1 MNRRSSKQAVWA
13 LIIVLVFSMAAEGFP
28 SAVYGE
34 PLRAIASPGGIIP
47 PDAPGTPASVT
58 ESVYEEPASP
68 VITDWEDDFRSSFGK
83 HTHAL
88 ALEAED
94 IVIDG
99 VVDEWD
105 RYAEIRLPE
114 AAGQVLVEGWGGP
127 ADVSASVYL
136 AYDQSYFYW
145 TAKVTDNVHAP
156 VSDSTMWRGDSIQFA
171 FSPGGSYGP
180 EYAINY
186 MDGQAHVW
194 QFSEGGAAAGA
205 EVITAAASRT
215 GQETFYE
222 VRMPWSAISTGM
234 PENGELPFTLLFND
248 NDGAGRRGWL
258 EWTPGIGKA
267 KSPADHAVI
276 HLVPS
281 ADPWSFWVEGPREI
295 NVNTTVS
302 YSVYA
307 VNTTSEPHNLHL
319 SSSLPGVEAD
329 FTLPAGS
336 AAGWSLPFTTADP
349 GEQLLEFTLAQQG
362 STAGKR
368 QELKVTAVLDPAEIE
383 AMLDSVNAQLPGLEQ
398 LLLQCEAQGLSTD
411 YERIDYTVIKDFIG
425 YGKEDIVQGRLG
437 RAQYVAAELETMLAG
452 SKQQLEG
459 YLDGSLTPQSAPR
472 YVSGRPEIS
481 GYSFVGDTI
490 VRSTGVTEERPIFFT
505 GYGHFNQVKR
515 DIPKLQDL
523 GANVIQIELGPR
535 DVILDKQDFVNRYT
549 VNRSGAVSATAAITE
564 GISHSG
570 NHSLKIANAS
580 PRQPNV
586 FINVAQTLAVEPET
600 TYEFKVWVKGD
611 NARNVWFPGG
621 TGWKQ
626 RQPLP
631 GGTYDWTEVTF
642 EYTTAKGEVSY
653 PLVILSE
660 NTGTVWVDD
669 LSVVKAGSTVNL
681 IQNPG
686 FEELGGYSP
695 DKEYV
700 VSTRK
705 IQSDLLPA
713 LQRAEDYDVAV
724 NLLISPHYF
733 PDWVLAKWP
742 ELKVENNG
750 SIKFSLFQP
759 MAQSIIE
766 DYLRSLIPAIKD
778 YDSLQ
783 SLTLTNE
790 SVYMANK
797 DAYALPAWQE
807 YLEGIYDGDIGQLN
821 GVYQTAYSSFSEVP
835 MPENITASTA
845 SYDYVLFNQD
855 YFASWHEWMA
865 GIIHELAPELP
876 VQAKIMGDPRGS
888 LSWGV
893 DIERF
898 SEFSQI
904 NGNDNWNYIN
914 EGPKGFME
922 ELSFYDLQASF
933 KEAPVFNSEHHLI
946 ADGDKMYTPEQ
957 AKHVRSVLWQSA
969 IHGRGGSAI
978 WVWERTYNET
988 ASTEGSILHRPDVVA
1003 QAGRTNLDLNRLA
1016 GQVTAFQ
1023 NEQPQVAI
1031 LYSTASGVFSG
1042 DYSAVSLR
1050 SYEALSY
1057 SGYKAGYVSEG
1068 QVDNGGLDDYKL
1080 LIVPNASRVN
1090 PETLSGIRQ
1099 FMEQGGRVLLIGSH
1113 ALELTPHGAALSA
1126 ADRSYVFAHADK
1138 ISATDWTAGQI
1149 RDYLLPVLQTVNP
1162 GQLLLLDPA
1171 DNAPV
1176 YNVEWRTVEYGGHT
1190 LMNVVNY
1197 GPEPVAV
1204 KAVRNGLTANGF
1216 MDLITDQSTAGQT
1229 IELQPLTPYLFS
1241 LDFPAETDN

>member
-1 MNRRSSKQAVWA
+1 
-13 LIIVLVFSMAAEGFP
+13 
-28 SAVYGE
+28 
-34 PLRAIASPGGIIP
+34 
-47 PDAPGTPASVT
+47 
-58 ESVYEEPASP
+58 
-68 VITDWEDDFRSSFGK
+68 
-83 HTHAL
+83 
-88 ALEAED
+88 
-94 IVIDG
+94 
-99 VVDEWD
+99 
-105 RYAEIRLPE
+105 
-114 AAGQVLVEGWGGP
+114 
-127 ADVSASVYL
+127 
-136 AYDQSYFYW
+136 
-145 TAKVTDNVHAP
+145 
-156 VSDSTMWRGDSIQFA
+156 
-171 FSPGGSYGP
+171 
-180 EYAINY
+180 
-186 MDGQAHVW
+186 
-194 QFSEGGAAAGA
+194 
-205 EVITAAASRT
+205 
-215 GQETFYE
+215 
-222 VRMPWSAISTGM
+222 
-234 PENGELPFTLLFND
+234 
-248 NDGAGRRGWL
+248 
-258 EWTPGIGKA
+258 
-267 KSPADHAVI
+267 
-276 HLVPS
+276 
-281 ADPWSFWVEGPREI
+281 
-295 NVNTTVS
+295 
-302 YSVYA
+302 
-307 VNTTSEPHNLHL
+307 
-319 SSSLPGVEAD
+319 
-329 FTLPAGS
+329 
-336 AAGWSLPFTTADP
+336 
-349 GEQLLEFTLAQQG
+349 
-362 STAGKR
+362 
-368 QELKVTAVLDPAEIE
+368 
-383 AMLDSVNAQLPGLEQ
+383 
-398 LLLQCEAQGLSTD
+398 
-411 YERIDYTVIKDFIG
+411 
-425 YGKEDIVQGRLG
+425 
-437 RAQYVAAELETMLAG
+437 
-452 SKQQLEG
+452 
-459 YLDGSLTPQSAPR
+459 
-472 YVSGRPEIS
+472 
-481 GYSFVGDTI
+481 
-490 VRSTGVTEERPIFFT
+490 
-505 GYGHFNQVKR
+505 
-515 DIPKLQDL
+515 
-523 GANVIQIELGPR
+523 
-535 DVILDKQDFVNRYT
+535 
-549 VNRSGAVSATAAITE
+549 
-564 GISHSG
+564 
-570 NHSLKIANAS
+570 
-580 PRQPNV
+580 
-586 FINVAQTLAVEPET
+586 
-600 TYEFKVWVKGD
+600 
-611 NARNVWFPGG
+611 
-621 TGWKQ
+621 
-626 RQPLP
+626 
-631 GGTYDWTEVTF
+631 
-642 EYTTAKGEVSY
+642 
-653 PLVILSE
+653 
-660 NTGTVWVDD
+660 
-669 LSVVKAGSTVNL
+669 
-681 IQNPG
+681 
-686 FEELGGYSP
+686 
-695 DKEYV
+695 
-700 VSTRK
+700 
-705 IQSDLLPA
+705 
-713 LQRAEDYDVAV
+713 
-724 NLLISPHYF
+724 
-733 PDWVLAKWP
+733 
-742 ELKVENNG
+742 
-750 SIKFSLFQP
+750 
-759 MAQSIIE
+759 MAQFIIE
-766 DYLRSLIPAIKD
+766 DYLRALIPAIKD

-835 MPENITASTA
+835 MPENITASPA

-1126 ADRSYVFAHADK
+1126 ADRSYVLAHADK